1 MEPTTPHDPPSTQ
14 DAAIAV
20 PVRPSVVTL
29 PERAPSAVATLLDF
43 FALRFPRIPG
53 AVWQERFAAGKV
65 WAADGPV
72 AADSPYRPLLQLYYR
87 REVER
92 EPPVRTDLELVWS
105 DDDLLVVDK
114 PPHLPVTPGG
124 PWVRNTL
131 LHLLETRTGCTDL
144 VPLHRLDRLTSGLIV
159 LSRRRGTRAHFARL
173 FHPGA
178 PVEKSYTAVCELLGG
193 DAPERTV
200 LEHHIRRSRD
210 EHWRQVVDPVLPP
223 NGRAEIERIAV
234 SGKLAAYRVSPR
246 TGRKHQLRVQL
257 AAAGL
262 PVLGDPLYGTR
273 RIHDPEDLAT
283 RMWLDA
289 HSLRVT
295 GFPRPGGAAPLTA
308 VWTSREDPATML
320 SRAAAAVSEA
330 AEDAAGA
337 APGSD
342 RSPRR
347 P

>member
-1 MEPTTPHDPPSTQ
+1 MSDP
-14 DAAIAV
+14 DAAA
-20 PVRPSVVTL
+20 VRPSVVML
-29 PERAPSAVATLLDF
+29 PERPPSDVITLLDF
-43 FALRFPRIPG
+43 FVLRFPRIPE
-53 AVWQERFAAGKV
+53 ATWRERFAAGKV

-72 AADSPYRPLLQLYYR
+72 AADAPYRPLLELFYR

-131 LHLLETRTGCTDL
+131 LHLLEARTGCTEL
-144 VPLHRLDRLTSGLIV
+144 VPLHRLDRLTSGLVV
-159 LSRRRGTRAHFARL
+159 LSRTRGTRAHFARL
-173 FHPGA
+173 FQPGA
-178 PVEKSYTAVCELLGG
+178 PVEKSYTAVCELTGG
-193 DAPERTV
+193 DAPERAV
-200 LEHHIRRSRD
+200 LAHHIRRSRD
-210 EHWRQVVDPVLPP
+210 EHWRQVVDPDLPP
-223 NGRAEIERIAV
+223 NARAEIELIAT
-234 SGKLAAYRVSPR
+234 SSRLAAYRVRPR
-246 TGRKHQLRVQL
+246 TGRKHQIRVQL

-273 RIHDPEDLAT
+273 RFHDPEDLGT
-283 RMWLDA
+283 RLWLDA
-289 HSLRVT
+289 HSFRVT

-308 VWTSREDPATML
+308 AWTSSRDPEGML
-320 SRAAAAVSEA
+320 AKAAAAVTET
-330 AEDAAGA
+330 AEDAANA

-347 P
+347 S